1 VALIVENGTG
11 LANADA
17 YISLGEFKAFC
28 SDRNYRWEDYE
39 DFAIESSIRLAT
51 GWIDTYSR
59 YKAARLLP
67 AQALEFPRSGLQDWS
82 GYDVTGVPA
91 RVKQACAELAFKGLS
106 EPLYED
112 AARGGMV
119 KSESVG
125 PISVTYEDGAPVGKV
140 WQFAVNLLKPYV
152 RDPDQLASSTFTVS
166 PDQAD
171 SIFSVGMNDYETPRL
186 SVE

>member
-1 VALIVENGTG
+1 MALIVEDGTG
-11 LANADA
+11 LSNADA
-17 YISLGEFKAFC
+17 YISLGYFKAFC
-28 SDRNYRWEDYE
+28 SERNYRWEDDE
-39 DFAIESSIRLAT
+39 DFAIEANIRLAT

-67 AQALEFPRSGLQDWS
+67 TQALEFPRIGLQDWS

-91 RVKQACAELAFKGLS
+91 RVKQACAELAFKSRS

-125 PISVTYEDGAPVGKV
+125 PISVTYEDGAPTGKV
-140 WQFAVNLLKPYV
+140 WQFAVNLLRPYL
-152 RDPDQLASSTFTVS
+152 REPEQMAASQFKLSDEQSDT
-166 PDQAD
+166 
-171 SIFSVGMNDYETPRL
+171 IFRVGINDYENPRL
-186 SVE
+186 TVE